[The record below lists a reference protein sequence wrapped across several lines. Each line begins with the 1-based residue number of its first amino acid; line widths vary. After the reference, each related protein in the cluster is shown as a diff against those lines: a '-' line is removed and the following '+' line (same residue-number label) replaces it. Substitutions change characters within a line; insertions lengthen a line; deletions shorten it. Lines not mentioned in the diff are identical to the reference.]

1 MSTLHE
7 TDQAGGTDG
16 ATGRPRIGV
25 ISMRG
30 TEQRVNASAYFI
42 RRSLD
47 RWTGETTHLGGRFRL
62 PLFGGQVAR
71 WSGRVSEK
79 VYLRRTYRHLQRA
92 PQDLLFG
99 LYSGST
105 LAMLEPT
112 STPMAYVTDGAA
124 HDLVDTYP
132 QFAHL
137 SKQRIAEILRLE
149 EEGVARCEMI
159 VTHTEWSAR
168 SLIEKAGAAPEK
180 VVVATPGIAP
190 ENIIAGL
197 EPSPIDPDGTLEA
210 VFVGRAWERKGLPQ
224 ALAAIELLNSRGIP
238 AHITVLGC
246 TPPEDILTAH
256 STCLGPFNPNNKEEM
271 ERYERVLI
279 AAHVHLLPSL
289 AECFGVAITEAG
301 AYCTPSVVTEVQGLP
316 EAVIHGE
323 TGAVISVEEDVVEAL
338 AEVMAGW
345 YAEPLEHLRMCRGVR
360 RDVEERLNWDVW
372 GRTVAREVGERFL

>member
-7 TDQAGGTDG
+7 TDQAGGTGG
-16 ATGRPRIGV
+16 ASGRPRIGV
-25 ISMRG
+25 ISLRG
-30 TEQRVNASAYFI
+30 TDQRVNASAYFI

-47 RWTGETTHLGGRFRL
+47 RWIGETTHLGGRFKL
-62 PLFGGQVAR
+62 PFFGERIAR
-71 WSGRVSEK
+71 MSGCVSEG
-79 VYLRRTYRHLQRA
+79 VYLRRVYSHLQRA

-112 STPMAYVTDGAA
+112 STPMVYVTDGVA
-124 HDLVDTYP
+124 HDLVETYP

-180 VVVATPGIAP
+180 VVVAAPGIDP

-210 VFVGRAWERKGLPQ
+210 VFVGRSWERKGLPQ

-246 TPPEDILTAH
+246 TPPEDILT
-256 STCLGPFNPNNKEEM
+256 
-271 ERYERVLI
+271 
-279 AAHVHLLPSL
+279 
-289 AECFGVAITEAG
+289 
-301 AYCTPSVVTEVQGLP
+301 
-316 EAVIHGE
+316 
-323 TGAVISVEEDVVEAL
+323 
-338 AEVMAGW
+338 
-345 YAEPLEHLRMCRGVR
+345 EH
-360 RDVEERLNWDVW
+360 
-372 GRTVAREVGERFL
+372 

>member
-1 MSTLHE
+1 M
-7 TDQAGGTDG
+7 
-16 ATGRPRIGV
+16 
-25 ISMRG
+25 
-30 TEQRVNASAYFI
+30 
-42 RRSLD
+42 
-47 RWTGETTHLGGRFRL
+47 
-62 PLFGGQVAR
+62 VA
-71 WSGRVSEK
+71 
-79 VYLRRTYRHLQRA
+79 
-92 PQDLLFG
+92 
-99 LYSGST
+99 T

-132 QFAHL
+132 QFAPL

-180 VVVATPGIAP
+180 VVVATPGMAP

-246 TPPEDILTAH
+246 TPPEGILTEH
-256 STCLGPFNPNNKEEM
+256 STCLGPFNPSNEEEL

-289 AECFGVAITEAG
+289 AECFGLAITEAG
-301 AYCTPSVVTEVQGLP
+301 AYCTPSVVTDVQGLP

-323 TGAVISVEEDVVEAL
+323 TGSVISVEEDVVEAL

-345 YAEPLEHLRMCRGVR
+345 YAEPLEHLRICRGVR

-372 GRTVAREVGERFL
+372 GRTVAREVGVRFL